1 MFKVILRILKYSKP
15 YKLSLIGAVI
25 FSFIGVLLSL
35 FVPVLIGKGVDVMIG
50 KGEVDLARL
59 FQICIILAMTVV
71 TSSSFQ
77 WFSSLATNRLSYN
90 TIRDIRKDYFLKL
103 GIVPLKFIDKN
114 TRGELISRAVNDIET
129 VSDGLLQG
137 FTQLFSGLVTI
148 IGTLVFMMTVNVRI
162 ALIVMIL
169 TPLSLF
175 TAAIITKLSHDSFV
189 KQSEMRGRMSSFTEE
204 MIGSQKVVKAFCY
217 EDRAMEEFSKINKAL
232 KKSGIRS
239 VFFSSMTNPTT
250 RFVNGIIYA
259 AVGTAGAFSAV
270 GAAGF
275 LGVMTKGQLS
285 SFLLYS
291 NQYTKPFNEISG
303 VVTEL
308 QNAAACAERVF
319 SVIDSEPEPSDENKP
334 VLKAADGTVS
344 IKDLSFSYQPD
355 KPLIHDFSLDIKR
368 SGQKIAIVGP
378 TGCGK
383 TTIINLL
390 LRFYDADSGTISI
403 SGTDIKTV
411 TRDSLRSC
419 FGMVLQDTW
428 LFAGTVAE
436 NIAYGKENATI
447 EEITDAA
454 KAAHAH
460 SFIKRLPNGYDT
472 IIDEEG
478 GGLSQG
484 QKQLISIARIMLTD
498 PPMLILDE
506 ATSNIDIRT
515 EQRIQR
521 AFEKLMNGR
530 TSFVIAHR
538 LSTIKNADMILVMRD
553 GNIIEQ
559 GDHYD
564 LIAQN
569 GFYKKLY
576 MSQFE

>member
-559 GDHYD
+559 GDHDD